1 MEKNLLVA
9 FDDSENAL
17 RAVEF
22 VAQWFAPDSRV
33 TLFNVV
39 TDTEALCEMNCPEL
53 TPYFKAQ
60 QSSFCSLEEKKR
72 SLVETALEKAVTVLR
87 SAGFAKEQIV
97 VKMEVKKNGIARD
110 VVREANSGYDVL
122 VVGRRGASG
131 IKEFILGSIAQ
142 KIFQL
147 AQDVSVVIVN

>member
-1 MEKNLLVA
+1 MEKKLLVA
-9 FDDSENAL
+9 FDDSENAM
-17 RAVEF
+17 RAVHF
-22 VAQWFAPDSRV
+22 VARWFASDSRV

-39 TDTEALCEMNCPEL
+39 ADTEALCEMNSPEL

-60 QSSFCSLEEKKR
+60 QSSFCTLEEKKR
-72 SLVETALEKAVTVLR
+72 SLVETALEKAVGVLR
-87 SAGFAKEQIV
+87 AAGFAETQIA
-97 VKMEVKKNGIARD
+97 VKVETKKNGIARD
-110 VVREANSGYDVL
+110 VVREAEQGYDVL

-147 AQDVSVVIVN
+147 AKEVSVVVVN